1 MGGRDKN
8 LDYMSIKK
16 IIKRKAKK
24 LFLYGENKFKLS
36 KYLNDINYE
45 ICVNLESAVHSSLV
59 QAKPNDII
67 LFSPGT
73 SSFDQFK
80 SYIERGKSFNSYV
93 RQFT

>member
-1 MGGRDKN
+1 MLLSWKPI
-8 LDYMSIKK
+8 SIGNNNFWFRQGNCVIK
-16 IIKRKAKK
+16 IAPKI
-24 LFLYGENKFKLS
+24 S

-45 ICVNLESAVHSSLV
+45 ICVDLKSAVQNSLD
-59 QAKPNDII
+59 QAKPNDIV